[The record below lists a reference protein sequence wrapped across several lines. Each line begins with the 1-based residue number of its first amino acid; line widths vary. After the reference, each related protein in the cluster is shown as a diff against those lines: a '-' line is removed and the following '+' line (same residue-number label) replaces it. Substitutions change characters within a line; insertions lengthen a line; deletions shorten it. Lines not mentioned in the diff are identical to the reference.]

1 MYSVRRRQQCAI
13 LQSNRKTHK
22 RARHETSQFLARQNL
37 VVWSL
42 SCFDCDRPWIS
53 LFTTINATLLQ
64 NIHII
69 KNKKTFP

>member
-1 MYSVRRRQQCAI
+1 MRHFTIQQEDP
-13 LQSNRKTHK
+13 Q
-22 RARHETSQFLARQNL
+22 ARETRNL
-37 VVWSL
+37 TVSRETKFRVWSL
-42 SCFDCDRPWIS
+42 SCFDYDRPWIS